1 MNLDKWCFKVQEASN
16 EFIQLWVEEWG
27 LDDKEKKKI
36 PLSFSYCIWA
46 KQFRPP
52 IIAIAEV
59 NKAANKHFRRKFELI
74 NRQACSRDPANK
86 AGTTKGLQFLAQE
99 GVWKSKH
106 YVHNVIV
113 RPGIAFRRLC
123 REEKVKPDWFI
134 KVCSS

>member
-1 MNLDKWCFKVQEASN
+1 M
-16 EFIQLWVEEWG
+16 I
-27 LDDKEKKKI
+27 KKRKKFHY
-36 PLSFSYCIWA
+36 LSHIGIWA

-74 NRQACSRDPANK
+74 NRQACSRDLANK

-99 GVWKSKH
+99 GVWKSKD

-113 RPGIAFRRLC
+113 RPGIAFRKLC